1 MEFIGIPSV
10 YERPI
15 ACLGLIILWIKMF
28 YFMRVYDST
37 SQLIRMIIEIVID
50 MGNFLKVLLIG
61 IIGFTGGLYIMQ
73 QGLDNRDSENTRFV
87 GDNFVKAF
95 IYTYRMTLGDFS
107 MDALDD
113 IESKG
118 LMLDYYFIWGIFL
131 IGTMFLVIILLNL
144 LIAIMGATF
153 ERVKESIVN
162 LNLREK
168 VLLISENENLFD
180 RARLF
185 KGT

>member
-1 MEFIGIPSV
+1 
-10 YERPI
+10 
-15 ACLGLIILWIKMF
+15 
-28 YFMRVYDST
+28 
-37 SQLIRMIIEIVID
+37 MIIEIVID

-61 IIGFTGGLYIMQ
+61 IFGFTGGLYIMQ

-95 IYTYRMTLGDFS
+95 IFTYRMTLGDFS

-153 ERVKESIVN
+153 ERV
-162 LNLREK
+162 RE
-168 VLLISENENLFD
+168 
-180 RARLF
+180 
-185 KGT
+185 